1 MCTAIVPFSTVRGC
15 VFLVAACLCT
25 GPAEGL
31 LQAAEFDPQAAW
43 PLCGRLSD
51 SPPANWMPGDPCPPE
66 RFGDARFSDQPLSST
81 FGPRPLYSGANRYDF
96 HRGLD
101 IATPVGTPFFA
112 VTGGLVQIAG
122 ADPSYSDPLVK
133 LRHYRPGYQSCA
145 PAGCYYSLYL
155 HISQWVVAAGQTVAK
170 GQLLGYTG
178 ASSSGFEHMHFEV
191 RDAPSFDPNS
201 AWSRD
206 AIHSLRLLPY
216 SAQTSVS
223 MSLDATPPSS
233 QDSTS
238 TLSVTLLSSRYDLQ
252 AVDVEVLDRKLRPIP
267 QAGDVPD
274 SRGYPVHPPYFDME
288 WTNFLYSHK
297 SSSAF
302 PWSSF
307 GAGGANECPY
317 HAEHGGS
324 YDASLHVDAQDPQD
338 YLVGLFNGIRVRTLR
353 YWPSNERDYEI
364 SLEFLELE
372 GDAACMEVTA
382 TFASGGSAGA
392 AWGDCL
398 PETAVRPSLQ
408 LSANT
413 NGRKVRLAWNGIPA
427 GRVDIYRNG
436 VPMPVTVS
444 GKFWTDHDVSPG
456 GRYRYRVCPVG
467 QADRCS
473 RSEVIRLK
481 R

>member
-1 MCTAIVPFSTVRGC
+1 MNAGIMPFSSARG
-15 VFLVAACLCT
+15 LVIFVAVCLCT
-25 GPAEGL
+25 GPTVGL
-31 LQAAEFDPQAAW
+31 VQAAEFDPQAAW
-43 PLCGRLSD
+43 PLCGRITE
-51 SPPANWMPGDPCPPE
+51 SPPGNWTPGDPCPSV
-66 RFGDARFSDQPLSST
+66 RFGDPRYSDHPLSST

-101 IATPVGTPFFA
+101 IATPTGTPFFA

-122 ADPSYSDPLVK
+122 VDPAYSDPLVK
-133 LRHYRPGYQSCA
+133 LRHYRPGYQSCV
-145 PAGCYYSLYL
+145 PAGCYHSLYL
-155 HISQWVVAAGQTVAK
+155 HISQWVVGAGETVEK

-191 RDAPSFDPNS
+191 RDAPSFDPHS
-201 AWSRD
+201 SWSRD

-216 SAQTSVS
+216 SAETDVS
-223 MSLDATPPSS
+223 ISLDVPVPSGQDLAT
-233 QDSTS
+233 
-238 TLSVTLLSSRYDLQ
+238 TLTVTLLSSRYDLQ
-252 AVDVEVLDRKLRPIP
+252 SVDVEVLDRKLRPIP
-267 QAGDVPD
+267 QPGDVPD

-288 WTNFLYSHK
+288 WTNFIYSHK

-324 YDASLHVDAQDPQD
+324 YDASLHVDAQDPDD
-338 YLVGLFNGIRVRTLR
+338 YLVGMFNGIRVRTLR
-353 YWPSNERDYEI
+353 YWPSNERDYEVG
-364 SLEFLELE
+364 LEFLELRGE
-372 GDAACMEVTA
+372 AACMEVTA
-382 TFASGGSAGA
+382 TFASGRSAAA

-398 PETAVRPSLQ
+398 PETAARPNLQ
-408 LSANT
+408 LSANA

-427 GRVDIYRNG
+427 GKVDIYRNG
-436 VPMPVTVS
+436 VLLPVTVS
-444 GKFWTDHDVSPG
+444 GKFWTDHEVSPG

-467 QADRCS
+467 QAGKCS